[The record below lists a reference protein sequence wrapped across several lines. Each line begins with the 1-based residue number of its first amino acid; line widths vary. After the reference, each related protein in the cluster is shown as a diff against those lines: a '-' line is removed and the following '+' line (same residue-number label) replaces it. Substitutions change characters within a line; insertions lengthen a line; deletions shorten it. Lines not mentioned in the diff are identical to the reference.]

1 MGIITHSLA
10 TETLFFPR
18 NNLSAGLAVGRRS
31 CTAGV
36 TSHPARSAGYGKSVS
51 DSSAR
56 FSQLTRPR
64 LDRHSDE
71 RHREEWLPEIWELAD
86 TKVLRMDGG
95 KAPIAE
101 VRDADSSELRPEL
114 ALTAAKG
121 TLPENALYLG
131 EIISG
136 STGESSDGSSS
147 PGTHVV
153 ALRFDPESPQNSQT
167 PENIHWQSMRQVG
180 HVLSALHADL
190 LTHAAALTAWHS
202 AATFC
207 PVCGGTTEVRGSGWS
222 RVCTQ
227 CERTQFPR
235 TDPAVIT
242 AVVDQQDRLLLG
254 SAVAWDP
261 RRFSTFA
268 GFVEAGESLED
279 AIVREVQEE
288 AGVTVESVEYI
299 GSQAWPFPRSLML
312 GFLAHTSAVQA
323 TADEEEIREVR
334 WFTRKSLHD
343 DVVSGAVVLP
353 PRSAVS
359 HALITHWY
367 GTALPDGPAT
377 SDPAPAG
384 RAQSA

>member
-1 MGIITHSLA
+1 MHS
-10 TETLFFPR
+10 T
-18 NNLSAGLAVGRRS
+18 AGLPAPPEGR
-31 CTAGV
+31 
-36 TSHPARSAGYGKSVS
+36 
-51 DSSAR
+51 
-56 FSQLTRPR
+56 QQI
-64 LDRHSDE
+64 DR
-71 RHREEWLPEIWELAD
+71 
-86 TKVLRMDGG
+86 
-95 KAPIAE
+95 
-101 VRDADSSELRPEL
+101 RDADRRREDWLAEVWAASGTRVLQLRGRTTRIAEDDDGGRARIIFSSPEDISPREVPE
-114 ALTAAKG
+114 AAV
-121 TLPENALYLG
+121 YLG
-131 EIISG
+131 AV
-136 STGESSDGSSS
+136 GECV
-147 PGTHVV
+147 HVV
-153 ALRFDPESPQNSQT
+153 AVPAEGEDSGEQDSGRNGRPGET
-167 PENIHWQSMRQVG
+167 W
-180 HVLSALHADL
+180 ADL
-190 LTHAAALTAWHS
+190 RTAGTQLGDLDAGLFTQALAVTLWHASAPFCAQCGHLTQ
-202 AATFC
+202 
-207 PVCGGTTEVRGSGWS
+207 VRHSGWMRHCPGCGAES
-222 RVCTQ
+222 
-227 CERTQFPR
+227 FPR

-288 AGVTVESVEYI
+288 AGVTVDSVEYI

-377 SDPAPAG
+377 SDPEPAG